1 MKRIYTLVLLF
12 VVGLMHAQVGIG
24 TTDPQGTLHIREDNG
39 TQATPTAG
47 TIILEHGDNGG
58 ASSIIFKSA
67 VNAGN
72 DYGYIM
78 FQDDASGNGTTTENG
93 LLTIGIENDT
103 YNDWQDDIN
112 INASG
117 SLGINTNSPDPSS
130 SIDLGRTNK
139 GFLVNRV
146 TLTGTTDTST
156 ISNPATGLL
165 VFNTANTSD
174 VTQGFYYY
182 NGSNWVR
189 VSAKRYTSE
198 FNQTSQ
204 VTASS
209 NNTTYV
215 DLPGLTQTFTA
226 PYTGTYQFIINGYYC
241 TGAPSNTTF
250 TNATTSNG
258 SHTHVTQGYTSS
270 NNGAHTHTVTQYQDG
285 VGQGSIRFT
294 IDGNTVKE
302 KYITATSKSFSGQTY
317 YGLGQNA
324 TIVVNQQLTAGQTYT
339 LRVQGREWFHYN
351 SDLGTF
357 GANTSVYMGNNG
369 VSTAQYGTMTITLV
383 AE

>member
-47 TIILEHGDNGG
+47 TIILEHGNNGG

-78 FQDDASGNGTTTENG
+78 YQDDASGNGTTGENG

-189 VSAKRYTSE
+189 IEDSNHSYAAEV
-198 FNQTSQ
+198 NQTSQ
-204 VTASS
+204 TQASTNS
-209 NNTTYV
+209 NSYLIIN
-215 DLPGLTQTFTA
+215 GLTHDFTA
-226 PYTGTYQFIINGYYC
+226 PYSGTYQITVTGYY
-241 TGAPSNTTF
+241 ASV
-250 TNATTSNG
+250 AASNG
-258 SHTHVTQGYTSS
+258 AST
-270 NNGAHTHTVTQYQDG
+270 
-285 VGQGSIRFT
+285 GQGSISLWQNTNSAGYQKLKERYVVSTTTTNLVSLAQSTTFT
-294 IDGNTVKE
+294 TNV
-302 KYITATSKSFSGQTY
+302 
-317 YGLGQNA
+317 
-324 TIVVNQQLTAGQTYT
+324 QLTAGINYSFA
-339 LRVQGREWFHYN
+339 VAGREWTKTSSTAGY
-351 SDLGTF
+351 F
-357 GANTSVYMGNNG
+357 GRSTSSYAGSNG
-369 VSTAQYGTMTITLV
+369 VTDAQYGTMTITLV